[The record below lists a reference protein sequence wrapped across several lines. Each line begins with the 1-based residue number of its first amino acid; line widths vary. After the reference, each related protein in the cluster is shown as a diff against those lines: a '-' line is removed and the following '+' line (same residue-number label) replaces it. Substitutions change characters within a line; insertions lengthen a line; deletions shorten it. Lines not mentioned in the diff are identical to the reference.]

1 MGAELPTEWHLE
13 SSSGKGDAEK
23 DASGWESQI
32 YLLNHH
38 SLELKWTENTAKET
52 PADEQAFQA
61 EALNWDNW
69 WGESGMEEKPQWRF

>member
-38 SLELKWTENTAKET
+38 SLELK
-52 PADEQAFQA
+52 
-61 EALNWDNW
+61 
-69 WGESGMEEKPQWRF
+69 